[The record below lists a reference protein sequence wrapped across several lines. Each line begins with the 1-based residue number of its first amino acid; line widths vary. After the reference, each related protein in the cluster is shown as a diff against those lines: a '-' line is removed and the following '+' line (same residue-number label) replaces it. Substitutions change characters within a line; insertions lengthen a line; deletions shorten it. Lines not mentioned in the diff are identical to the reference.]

1 MEPAAF
7 VFPGQGSQYAGM
19 GADLAREPRY
29 RRLIAEANR
38 LSGLDVT
45 RALHAVPP
53 DGRLALPSTVTTQL
67 SVFALSVCLGR
78 MLLDGGVWPRVVA
91 GHSLGEFSALVVG
104 GWLDVDAALALVA
117 ERAAAMERCCI
128 DHDGAMIAVVGL
140 DEARVADAVSGTG
153 AVLANVNSAKQ
164 VVVSGSRQALT
175 QAAEGARAA
184 GASMVVELPVAG
196 AFHSPHVAAAEVQLA
211 DSIRRLP
218 LRRGTIDLVSSM
230 TGRLVD
236 DLDVYRRHLA
246 GQMTAQ
252 VRWLDVMRQIAA
264 LNPAA
269 CAADDIVEVGPG
281 AVLRGL
287 FRQFDRR
294 RRVVSC
300 GLLDDCD
307 ALIAAAP
314 VRVSPVSG

>member
-19 GADLAREPRY
+19 GADLAGEPRY

-45 RALHAVPP
+45 RALHAVPA
-53 DGRLALPSTVTTQL
+53 DGRPPMPSTATTQL
-67 SVFALSVCLGR
+67 SVFALSVCLGQI
-78 MLLDGGVWPRVVA
+78 LLDGGLWPRVVA

-104 GWLDVDAALALVA
+104 GWLDVDAGLAVVA

-140 DEARVADAVSGTG
+140 DEARVEDVVRGTG
-153 AVLANVNSAKQ
+153 AVVANVNSPKQ
-164 VVVSGSRQALT
+164 IVVSGSRQPLAR
-175 QAAEGARAA
+175 AAERARAA
-184 GASMVVELPVAG
+184 GASMVVDLPVAG
-196 AFHSPHVAAAEVQLA
+196 AFHSPLVAAAEMQLA

-218 LRRGTIDLVSSM
+218 LRRGSIGLVSSM
-230 TGRLVD
+230 TGRIVE
-236 DLDVYRRHLA
+236 DLDAYRCDLA
-246 GQMTAQ
+246 GQITAQ

-264 LNPAA
+264 LDSPGY
-269 CAADDIVEVGPG
+269 AADDIVEVGPG
-281 AVLRGL
+281 GVLRGL

-294 RRVVSC
+294 RTVVTC
-300 GLLDDCD
+300 GLVDDCD
-307 ALIAAAP
+307 ALLGRGPARVAP
-314 VRVSPVSG
+314 VAG